1 MPKFLMTVRANCMPG
16 REEEFNSWYDE
27 FHVPDLL
34 MTPTLVAAQRF
45 RLSDVQAPDY
55 PGYVKPEYRYLTMY
69 EIESESLEH
78 TREVLWAPSNIA
90 RIRKSTAFDSS
101 KVDCSLYIPLGPR
114 VTER

>member
-1 MPKFLMTVRANCMPG
+1 MPKFLMTVRSNATPG
-16 REEEFNSWYDE
+16 KDEEYNRWYDE
-27 FHVPDLL
+27 FHVPELL

-45 RLSDVQAPDY
+45 RISDVSPADY
-55 PGYVKPEYRYLTMY
+55 PGYLKPEFRYLTVY

-90 RIRKSTAFDSS
+90 RIRKSDAFDSS
-101 KVDCSLYIPLGPR
+101 RVDCSLYVPLGPR